1 MLMKQLCTGLM
12 LAVFSLGLAPYATAQ
27 QSRAPG
33 LQGKLASA
41 FSGSKEEALLEPD
54 EAFKLKLAA
63 KGSGTVAAELVPASG
78 YYLYKERIRFSVK
91 SGSEVAIRAVKLPA
105 GELKNDLI
113 LGRTEVYKKA
123 VPVEIALDKA
133 AKGKPVTLV
142 ASYQGCQE
150 KLGVCYPPIEKSVNL
165 VLP

>member
-1 MLMKQLCTGLM
+1 MQINQRCASLLLALC
-12 LAVFSLGLAPYATAQ
+12 ALGWSVHAPAQ
-27 QSRAPG
+27 QSQASG

-41 FSGSKEEALLEPD
+41 LSGSKEEALLEPD
-54 EAFKLKLAA
+54 EAFKLKVSA
-63 KGSGTVAAELVPASG
+63 KSGGTVAAELVPANG
-78 YYLYKERIRFSVK
+78 YYLYKERIRFTLK
-91 SGSEVAIRAVKLPA
+91 SGDAAIRAVKLPA

-123 VPVEIALDKA
+123 VPVEIALDKGT
-133 AKGKPVTLV
+133 KGKAVTLV